1 MFFRDEETTLSE
13 PAFRRM
19 DLSNAAAV
27 VALNEDSVAVTSPMD
42 LGRFRQLCDPTLRS
56 NSAIQLS
63 DPTQRSN
70 SAIQWRF
77 N

>member
-1 MFFRDEETTLSE
+1 
-13 PAFRRM
+13 M

-63 DPTQRSN
+63 DPVE
-70 SAIQWRF
+70 I
-77 N
+77 